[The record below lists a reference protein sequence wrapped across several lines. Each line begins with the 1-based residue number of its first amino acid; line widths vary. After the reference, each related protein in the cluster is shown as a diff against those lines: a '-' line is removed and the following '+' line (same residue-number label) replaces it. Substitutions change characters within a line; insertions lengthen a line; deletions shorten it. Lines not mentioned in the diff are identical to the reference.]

1 MCNMLVASDRE
12 EILKI
17 AEELAARQ
25 IRHIDREQDDDE
37 YMSDED
43 CDNLKDM
50 ICVLEKAACTR
61 KLHFELEEM
70 TAERL
75 EAWRNAMFLLIKRHS
90 IPHILCRYF
99 YLQCSRDD
107 ILQFCG
113 VQKFEDVR
121 LMSYV

>member
-12 EILKI
+12 GILKI

-75 EAWRNAMFLLIKRHS
+75 EAWRKGE
-90 IPHILCRYF
+90 
-99 YLQCSRDD
+99 
-107 ILQFCG
+107 CG
-113 VQKFEDVR
+113 CVPMTTTSVPMHHGGATPTGVPVPVNR
-121 LMSYV
+121 S